1 MATEE
6 TYPNSPTADSD
17 RAAELRE
24 QEFVA
29 DPTSS
34 PLILSEPEQGSTTAK
49 VASAGMVQSIGKLV
63 GYASG
68 ILTLALTARLLT
80 ASDFGAYTTIAVV
93 YLLFV
98 AVIADFGIFTI
109 AVREGSRE
117 PERLRDVYHT
127 AFTLKAIAAIV
138 VYAISFVVIFFLP
151 YTPEAKLGTIILGV
165 TTMIASI
172 AAGFEIVFQVNLR
185 MAVPTYADIM
195 SKLFVLAGTAA
206 LYVANTRYRF
216 DSLTLFYAVIGVVS
230 LSNLIGIA
238 GRWWGANRI
247 MPVRLRLVPGLTRT
261 LLRLAIPMF
270 VVAILS
276 QIHYKADAFIL
287 SLIRPPQYSPD
298 VAIYGVAYRM
308 VDFML
313 LFFVVFI
320 VSVFP
325 VLSAYSQ
332 ADGERYRQA
341 ARRVLDA
348 TFALSVP
355 ATVGVILLAPEIV
368 AIVGGDRYP
377 QAALPMQILAL
388 AVVLTGVSQA
398 YNYMIIVQNGQ
409 RNLVWITIILVIAN
423 VGLNLYFVP
432 IYSYIASA
440 VITVVTTGL
449 GMLLAILV
457 ASRHQ
462 RVGPS
467 WMNLLK
473 ILGAAAAMAIVIE
486 TLRFFIFPTIS
497 LLGTLI
503 MVSAG
508 AAAYGA
514 ILLAIGGVDD
524 GVMLLL
530 RRRLGRVTGRA
541 A

>member
-29 DPTSS
+29 DPTSP

-49 VASAGMVQSIGKLV
+49 VASAGIVQSIGKLV

-195 SKLFVLAGTAA
+195 SKLFVLVGTAA
-206 LYVANTRYRF
+206 LYVANTVYRF

-313 LFFVVFI
+313 LFFIVFI

-332 ADGERYRQA
+332 ADGEKYRQA

-388 AVVLTGVSQA
+388 AVILTGISQA

-449 GMLLAILV
+449 GMLLAVLV

-497 LLGTLI
+497 LLGTLV
-503 MVSAG
+503 MVAAG

-530 RRRLGRVTGRA
+530 RRRLGRLTGRA

>member
-6 TYPNSPTADSD
+6 TYPNSPAAKSD

-29 DPTSS
+29 DPTSP

-49 VASAGMVQSIGKLV
+49 VANAGIVQSIGKLV

-98 AVIADFGIFTI
+98 SVIADIGIFTI

-138 VYAISFVVIFFLP
+138 VYAASFIVIFFLP

-165 TTMIASI
+165 TTMLASI

-195 SKLFVLAGTAA
+195 SKLFVLGGTAA

-261 LLRLAIPMF
+261 LLRMAIPMF

-313 LFFVVFI
+313 LFFIVFI

-332 ADGERYRQA
+332 ADGEKYRQA

-355 ATVGVILLAPEIV
+355 ATVGLILLAPEIV

-388 AVVLTGVSQA
+388 AVILTGVSQA

-432 IYSYIASA
+432 IYSYLASA
-440 VITVVTTGL
+440 VITVVTMGL
-449 GMLLAILV
+449 GMLLAIIV
-457 ASRHQ
+457 SSRRQ

-467 WMNLLK
+467 WVNLLK
-473 ILGAAAAMAIVIE
+473 IVGAAVAMVVVIE
-486 TLRFFIFPTIS
+486 ALRFFIFPTIT
-497 LLGTLI
+497 LAGTLI
-503 MVSAG
+503 MVAAG
-508 AAAYGA
+508 AVVYGA
-514 ILLAIGGVDD
+514 ILLAIGGIDD

-530 RRRLGRVTGRA
+530 RRRLGRLAGRA

>member
-24 QEFVA
+24 LEFVA
-29 DPTSS
+29 DPTSP

-49 VASAGMVQSIGKLV
+49 VASAGIVQSIGKLV

-138 VYAISFVVIFFLP
+138 VYAISFIVIFFLP
-151 YTPEAKLGTIILGV
+151 YTPEAKVGTIILGV

-195 SKLFVLAGTAA
+195 SKLFVLGGTAA
-206 LYVANTRYRF
+206 LSVANTRYRF
-216 DSLTLFYAVIGVVS
+216 DSLTLFYAVIGIVS

-332 ADGERYRQA
+332 AGGEKYRQA

-355 ATVGVILLAPEIV
+355 ATVGVILLASEIV

-388 AVVLTGVSQA
+388 AVILTGVSQA

-409 RNLVWITIILVIAN
+409 RNLVWITIVLVIAN

-449 GMLLAILV
+449 GMLLAVLV

-467 WMNLLK
+467 WVNLLK
-473 ILGAAAAMAIVIE
+473 ILGATAAMAIVIE
-486 TLRFFIFPTIS
+486 ALRFFLFPTIS

-503 MVSAG
+503 MVAAG
-508 AAAYGA
+508 AIVYGA

-530 RRRLGRVTGRA
+530 RRRLGRLTGRA